1 MLNFIRYDI
10 RRMFNSKG
18 LWLGLLII
26 NLFLALM
33 TFINYHEVQQ
43 TYADYQQEAMNQSQP
58 DEQSGLV
65 IERSMEGGQI
75 MTEEEF
81 LANQAEVKASMTF
94 DRFVIDNFPMVIVF
108 AYIYLANFVAA
119 DFSSGFLKNMLP
131 LSGAKWKWLLAKIV
145 SVACF
150 YPVLLLNNMIF
161 AVINEL
167 LSGQFMTQIHW
178 RDHLQLIL
186 PQLSLLMIIC
196 LVSVM
201 VMLFSQNKV
210 TTIVIATLMGM
221 GLHTQLLTII
231 ENSLGIDLVQ
241 QLYSSQLLQMGTQFE
256 GQILPLLIRGLIMIL
271 LLYLFNYWQIY
282 RMDFNFE
289 H

>member
-10 RRMFNSKG
+10 RRMFKSKG

-43 TYADYQQEAMNQSQP
+43 TYADYQQEAMKQSQP

-65 IERSMEGGQI
+65 IERSTEGGQI
-75 MTEEEF
+75 KTEEEF

-196 LVSVM
+196 LLSVM

-231 ENSLGIDLVQ
+231 ENSLGIDLVN

>member
-18 LWLGLLII
+18 LWLGLLMI

-65 IERSMEGGQI
+65 IERSTEGGQI

-81 LANQAEVKASMTF
+81 LANQAEVKASMIF

>member
-65 IERSMEGGQI
+65 IERSTEGGQI

-81 LANQAEVKASMTF
+81 LANQAEVKASMIF